1 MVVVV
6 QFIEPHIGGAHVCQ
20 RGDPCARGGQTMSS
34 AVGMPVARAGLL
46 REPRATHRCAV
57 QCRAPRTGPAHHCT
71 GGPSSAIFFFCA
83 ALMRRP
89 CMTRP
94 TSPQSVGTSYA
105 HMSSGGGRGVAAVVA
120 GGARVWR
127 RESDGMGPVT
137 HHDVRVLAAA
147 LPPRQKGGGAGAR
160 ARGWRELARPA
171 PAARRCATASHAK
184 KKQLAVTESRGQSRA
199 CVHCQAP
206 LAAAGLRGVAA
217 ELVDGGEATRRRRG
231 TERSRIPRGG

>member
-1 MVVVV
+1 
-6 QFIEPHIGGAHVCQ
+6 
-20 RGDPCARGGQTMSS
+20 
-34 AVGMPVARAGLL
+34 
-46 REPRATHRCAV
+46 
-57 QCRAPRTGPAHHCT
+57 
-71 GGPSSAIFFFCA
+71 
-83 ALMRRP
+83 
-89 CMTRP
+89 MTRP

-206 LAAAGLRGVAA
+206 LAAAGLRGVAENWLMVARLHEDA
-217 ELVDGGEATRRRRG
+217 EEPKEAASRGVASTASASASAAATRGMRVAAH
-231 TERSRIPRGG
+231 GGRPLGVLNA